1 MRTIAFVT
9 QRGGSGKSTLASS
22 LAVAAR
28 EANETVVV
36 IDMDPQGPLMAWRR
50 RREFDDIAVAASGA
64 ARLSRKLAG
73 LAAGKASLALID
85 TPGAA
90 GPAFTA
96 AVDVAELLVIPCRP
110 SAFDLWASAQ
120 TRVALDAAGAD
131 YVFLLNQCP
140 AGEPSARISDGIETL
155 KETGALIEPMIS
167 ARADYLEA
175 QCSGLGVTERDPYGA
190 AAAEIRA
197 LWVSISRRLATA
209 RPKRGSRR
217 AA

>member
-1 MRTIAFVT
+1 MRTVAFVT

-36 IDMDPQGPLMAWRR
+36 VDMDPQGPLMAWRR
-50 RREFDDIAVAASGA
+50 RRGLDDIAVVASGA
-64 ARLSRKLAG
+64 ARLRRKLAG
-73 LAAGKASLALID
+73 FAAGDASLVLVD

-90 GPAFTA
+90 GPAFAA
-96 AVDVAELLVIPCRP
+96 AVDVADLLVIPCRP

-120 TRVALDAAGAD
+120 TRAALDAAGAD
-131 YVFLLNQCP
+131 FVFLLNQCP
-140 AGEPSARISDGIETL
+140 PGEPSARVSDGIETL
-155 KETGALIEPMIS
+155 KETGALIEPMIP
-167 ARADYLEA
+167 ARADYPEA
-175 QCSGLGVTERDPYGA
+175 QRSGLGVTERDPDGL

-209 RPKRGSRR
+209 RPKPGSRR